1 MSSGFAWSIC
11 LVGMQARPV
20 RVEAHISDGMTA
32 YSLVGLPD
40 TAVREAKDRVRAA
53 VTSCL
58 YEWPGTRVVLN
69 LSPASLPKTGSGYDL
84 AMAVSVLAAMGVI
97 SRSRA
102 GQCIM
107 LGELGLDGRVIGIRG
122 ILPSVIGAMKT
133 GKTQI
138 LVPQANF
145 AEASLVPGVD
155 VVGVHHLGQ
164 VIELLGGD
172 LMMPLPPPEESAGA
186 EDGEST
192 LATAFGPG
200 GDFSDIRGQ
209 AAACQAM
216 EVAAAG
222 GHHLL
227 MIGTPGSGKTML
239 ASRLPGI
246 LPPLDVEQSVEV
258 TALHSLAGTLSAQD
272 GLIRQPPF
280 QAPHHSATLAAM
292 VGGGSGVPRPG
303 AASLAHR
310 GVLFLDEAPE
320 FGARVLD
327 SLREPLENGEITL
340 HRAAGA
346 AQYPARFQ
354 LIMAANPCPC
364 GNAGSRRATC
374 TCTPYSR
381 KRYLERLSGPLLD
394 RMDIQIQVESPGRGS
409 LAGAKPADTTA
420 VVAARVQRARD
431 VQRERWKERGWDLNR
446 EIPGPFL
453 RQPEGGFTR
462 ELIGRVDTVVERG
475 RLSMRGAQR
484 VLRLAW
490 TVADLSGKT
499 VPGLPELGTAMTL
512 RRQNE
517 GFSLPE

>member
-1 MSSGFAWSIC
+1 MSSGFAWSVC
-11 LVGMQARPV
+11 LVGMDARPV
-20 RVEAHISDGMTA
+20 RVEAHISDGLTA

-84 AMAVSVLAAMGVI
+84 AMAVSILAAMGVI
-97 SRSRA
+97 SRARA
-102 GQCIM
+102 GQCLM

-122 ILPSVIGAMKT
+122 ILPSVIGAKKS
-133 GKTQI
+133 GKTKI
-138 LVPQANF
+138 IVPQANF

-172 LMMPLPPPEESAGA
+172 LMMPVPPPETPAGA
-186 EDGEST
+186 GEGDPSDV
-192 LATAFGPG
+192 TAPV

-216 EVAAAG
+216 EIAAAG

-246 LPPLDVEQSVEV
+246 LPPLDDDQAVEV
-258 TALHSLAGTLSAQD
+258 TALHSLAGILSAQSE
-272 GLIRQPPF
+272 LIRCPPF

-374 TCTPYSR
+374 TCSPYSR

-394 RMDIQIQVESPGRGS
+394 RMDIQIQVEQPGKGS

-420 VVAARVQRARD
+420 VVAARVSQARQ
-431 VQRERWKERGWDLNR
+431 VQRERWSGHGWTLNR

-453 RQPEGGFTR
+453 RSSAGGFSP
-462 ELIGRVDTVVERG
+462 ELLGRLDKVVEKG

-490 TVADLSGKT
+490 TVADLNGKT
-499 VPGLPELGTAMTL
+499 VPGTAELGIAMTL
-512 RRQNE
+512 RRQGENL
-517 GFSLPE
+517 SAPET